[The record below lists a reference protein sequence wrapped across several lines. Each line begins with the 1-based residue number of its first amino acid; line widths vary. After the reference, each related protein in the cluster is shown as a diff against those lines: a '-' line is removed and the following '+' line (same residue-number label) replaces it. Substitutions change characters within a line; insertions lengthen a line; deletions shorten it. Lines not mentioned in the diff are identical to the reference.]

1 MEVSCLYFV
10 FSLYRYREIL
20 LLLLTEI
27 LKKIQFTYNQSELE
41 ELDNE
46 ELNEDVRFLKL
57 RNLFADSC
65 FCMQSGFFHVFLSF
79 FSRKPSGNDFYVILL
94 KLWRRLPNFYRMMLS
109 LYW

>member
-46 ELNEDVRFLKL
+46 
-57 RNLFADSC
+57 
-65 FCMQSGFFHVFLSF
+65 
-79 FSRKPSGNDFYVILL
+79 
-94 KLWRRLPNFYRMMLS
+94 
-109 LYW
+109 